1 MSLYFW
7 IFAVFFKIGLFGFGG
22 GYAIASLIESETVD
36 NHHWLTTSQFTD
48 IMAIS
53 QATPGPVA
61 INCATYVGY
70 TATGSVWGAALATL
84 AVSLPSL
91 ILIGLVVF
99 TLSRF
104 RENKYVQAAMQF
116 IKPCTLGLIAA
127 AAVLLAT
134 PDNFIDWYSGLLFGG
149 ALIASICRIN
159 PLYLL
164 AIGGLTGIFLY

>member
-22 GYAIASLIESETVD
+22 GYAIASLIEHETVD
-36 NHHWLTTSQFTD
+36 LHHWLTTAQFTD

-53 QATPGPVA
+53 QATPGPIA

-70 TATGSVWGAALATL
+70 TATGSIWGAALATF

-91 ILIGLVVF
+91 ILVGLVIFV
-99 TLSRF
+99 LARF
-104 RENKYVQAAMQF
+104 RENPYVQAAMQV

-134 PDNFIDWYSGLLFGG
+134 PENFIDGYSYGLFGA
-149 ALIASICRIN
+149 ALIASVLRIN

-164 AIGGLTGIFLY
+164 VLGGLAGIFLY